1 MTKILYYSE
10 QAITPTFADILRGAK
25 EYAYGDAEV
34 EFEKVGEPGPGVLCF
49 GAGFFG
55 YLLPTMKVLTMS
67 ADGLS
72 LLVRGLKLAG
82 GTITPPPRHAAR
94 VIESV
99 AELDALGDKIVV
111 DIETKGDIDGPR
123 GDLELLCIGIWDGSQ
138 KPVMVVP
145 AHLCRG
151 QALSEFL
158 STRGIICHNSA
169 FDIAVLNALLG
180 TRLRP
185 LADTMVLH
193 YAMHPASKSHGLKD
207 LARYYLGVD
216 DWEHDIKEHLGR
228 GKDYSKIPTDVLY
241 RYCALDVYYTG
252 HLLGALTE
260 EATEESKRF
269 YWQRMEDNNFLIELE
284 EGPGVFIDIPY
295 FERLLSN
302 MQADLDAGRSVMAGI
317 VGRADFNPASPQQ
330 VKGYLHEAGFEVK
343 STEAKELEKF
353 AGDPFIDALLKYK
366 SDLKMRG
373 FVKSFLEKQ
382 RDGYLHPQFKI
393 ARTTTGRL
401 ASSNINIQQIPR
413 EGPIKKGIIA
423 PPGYKVVTA
432 DYSQVELRVMAVL
445 SGDKEMQSRFQ
456 PDSPDFFD
464 ALMPAAFPDLFPTLA
479 DYEAYKA
486 EHGGTDKKYRAVI
499 KGCVPLTTK
508 ILTQRGWLSHDE
520 VRVGDKTPGLVQN
533 GVTEWATIQA
543 VHHWDSKPVYRLG
556 HAKWNVEVTDNH
568 RWAVANTDAIYRKG
582 DFSFEMLETKDIE
595 LKKSTLLV
603 AGRVE
608 DADRTDLT
616 LDEVEIIS
624 WVASD
629 GHLKISPLTY
639 RTSQGHDGRR
649 RQFLAT
655 IQQAKPQYVQQIRDL
670 LDRNNVPYTEDTR
683 PGVNYET
690 AHNFRLTSEYA
701 RELFT
706 RAGLVEEDYVSFVL
720 SLGTGQRQRFL
731 DTFCA
736 AEGYQDPS
744 GAWLIGQNYGNKQD
758 AVHIAATLLGYRP
771 SVIKQT
777 EKYAKIRLNTVPYVG
792 LTTGKREYLRD
803 EPVWCVT
810 TENGTW
816 TAYDGEKMFVTG
828 NCVYGLSFGR
838 GANAIG
844 QSIGQDGTYAQ
855 KIIDNI
861 FAAYP
866 QWGQWREG
874 IKRDAVA
881 GTLEALTGMP
891 FEAEII
897 HWRNRAELE
906 RSGLSFMPQHHANQ
920 LMLNGAKKM
929 HANLNGRGWIHAVVH
944 DAAYLYV
951 KEEHA
956 GDVACELEA
965 ALVESGREFFGD
977 AVLFAAGPEIGD
989 TWEEV

>member
-25 EYAYGDAEV
+25 RYAYGDAEV

-82 GTITPPPRHAAR
+82 GTITTPPRHAAR

-145 AHLCRG
+145 AHLCRSKELG
-151 QALSEFL
+151 EFL
-158 STRGIICHNSA
+158 TTRGIICHNSA

-317 VGRADFNPASPQQ
+317 VGRADFNPASPAQ
-330 VKGYLHEAGFEVK
+330 VKEYLHAAGFEVK

-401 ASSNINIQQIPR
+401 ASCVAADTLIDMPRDMTKYPHGVPISEVKEGDWVYSFDVDMELTLRQVEWVGPTKVDRTIDITFENSEGDQTFLRCTPDHLVRLYNGDWRHAAYLLKNSSGYGEGYKSTRVLGMVRRSWKNPLGDNDNYIRFFPHSNSRQTPPSISPGWRYGSQSGGVNMEHRWVMERVLGKKLSTKFDVNHIDGNKVNNHPSNLEYISRSAHRSQTAHDGTFGKEQHWTEAHMGKTDWRVVQIQEGPVVEVWDMTVPEDHQFIANGIVVHNSNPNIQQIPR
-413 EGPIKKGIIA
+413 EGPVKRGIIA

-499 KGCVPLTTK
+499 KGT
-508 ILTQRGWLSHDE
+508 
-520 VRVGDKTPGLVQN
+520 
-533 GVTEWATIQA
+533 
-543 VHHWDSKPVYRLG
+543 
-556 HAKWNVEVTDNH
+556 
-568 RWAVANTDAIYRKG
+568 
-582 DFSFEMLETKDIE
+582 
-595 LKKSTLLV
+595 
-603 AGRVE
+603 
-608 DADRTDLT
+608 
-616 LDEVEIIS
+616 
-624 WVASD
+624 
-629 GHLKISPLTY
+629 
-639 RTSQGHDGRR
+639 
-649 RQFLAT
+649 
-655 IQQAKPQYVQQIRDL
+655 
-670 LDRNNVPYTEDTR
+670 
-683 PGVNYET
+683 
-690 AHNFRLTSEYA
+690 
-701 RELFT
+701 
-706 RAGLVEEDYVSFVL
+706 
-720 SLGTGQRQRFL
+720 
-731 DTFCA
+731 
-736 AEGYQDPS
+736 
-744 GAWLIGQNYGNKQD
+744 
-758 AVHIAATLLGYRP
+758 
-771 SVIKQT
+771 
-777 EKYAKIRLNTVPYVG
+777 
-792 LTTGKREYLRD
+792 
-803 EPVWCVT
+803 
-810 TENGTW
+810 
-816 TAYDGEKMFVTG
+816 
-828 NCVYGLSFGR
+828 VYGLSYAR
-838 GANAIG
+838 GAAAIAESIG
-844 QSIGQDGTYAQ
+844 QSKEYAQ

-956 GDVACELEA
+956 EDVACELEA

-977 AVLFAAGPEIGD
+977 AVVFAAGPEIGD

>member
-72 LLVRGLKLAG
+72 LLIRGLKLAG

-99 AELDALGDKIVV
+99 AELNALGDKIVV

-138 KPVMVVP
+138 KPVMIVP

-151 QALSEFL
+151 QELSEFL
-158 STRGIICHNSA
+158 SSRGIICHNSA

-330 VKGYLHEAGFEVK
+330 VKEYLHAAGFEVK

-353 AGDPFIDALLKYK
+353 AGDPFVDALLKYK
-366 SDLKMRG
+366 GDLKMRG

-393 ARTTTGRL
+393 ARVVTGRL
-401 ASSNINIQQIPR
+401 ASSNPNIQQIPR
-413 EGPIKKGIIA
+413 KSPIKKGIVA

-432 DYSQVELRVMAVL
+432 DYSQVENRIMAVL
-445 SGDKEMQSRFQ
+445 SGDPEMVSKFQ
-456 PDSPDFFD
+456 PDSGDFFD
-464 ALMPAAFPDLFPTLA
+464 ALASPFFPVEFPTYE
-479 DYEAYKA
+479 DYMAYKNA
-486 EHGGTDKKYRAVI
+486 QPGGEDKVYRAKI
-499 KGCVPLTTK
+499 KGV
-508 ILTQRGWLSHDE
+508 
-520 VRVGDKTPGLVQN
+520 
-533 GVTEWATIQA
+533 
-543 VHHWDSKPVYRLG
+543 
-556 HAKWNVEVTDNH
+556 
-568 RWAVANTDAIYRKG
+568 
-582 DFSFEMLETKDIE
+582 
-595 LKKSTLLV
+595 
-603 AGRVE
+603 
-608 DADRTDLT
+608 
-616 LDEVEIIS
+616 
-624 WVASD
+624 
-629 GHLKISPLTY
+629 
-639 RTSQGHDGRR
+639 
-649 RQFLAT
+649 
-655 IQQAKPQYVQQIRDL
+655 
-670 LDRNNVPYTEDTR
+670 
-683 PGVNYET
+683 
-690 AHNFRLTSEYA
+690 
-701 RELFT
+701 
-706 RAGLVEEDYVSFVL
+706 
-720 SLGTGQRQRFL
+720 
-731 DTFCA
+731 
-736 AEGYQDPS
+736 
-744 GAWLIGQNYGNKQD
+744 
-758 AVHIAATLLGYRP
+758 
-771 SVIKQT
+771 
-777 EKYAKIRLNTVPYVG
+777 
-792 LTTGKREYLRD
+792 
-803 EPVWCVT
+803 
-810 TENGTW
+810 
-816 TAYDGEKMFVTG
+816 
-828 NCVYGLSFGR
+828 VYGLAFGR
-838 GANAIG
+838 GAAAIG
-844 QSIGQDGTYAQ
+844 EAIGADRDYAQ
-855 KIIDNI
+855 GLINNY

-866 QWGQWREG
+866 RLYEWREG
-874 IKRDAVA
+874 IKKKAVA
-881 GTLEALTGMP
+881 GTLEAITGMP

-956 GDVACELEA
+956 EDVACELEA

-977 AVLFAAGPEIGD
+977 AVLFAAEPKIGD

>member
-25 EYAYGDAEV
+25 RYAYGDAEV

-145 AHLCRG
+145 AHLCRSKELG
-151 QALSEFL
+151 EFL
-158 STRGIICHNSA
+158 ATRGIICHNSA

-317 VGRADFNPASPQQ
+317 VGRADFNPASPVQ
-330 VKGYLHEAGFEVK
+330 VKEYLHAAGFEVK

-366 SDLKMRG
+366 GDLKMRG

-401 ASSNINIQQIPR
+401 ASANVNIQQIPR
-413 EGPIKKGIIA
+413 EGPVKRGIIA

-445 SGDKEMQSRFQ
+445 SGDTEMQSRFQ
-456 PDSPDFFD
+456 PDSGDFFD
-464 ALMPAAFPDLFPTLA
+464 ALMPAAFPDLLPTLEA
-479 DYEAYKA
+479 YEAYKA
-486 EHGGTDKKYRAVI
+486 EHGGKDK
-499 KGCVPLTTK
+499 
-508 ILTQRGWLSHDE
+508 
-520 VRVGDKTPGLVQN
+520 
-533 GVTEWATIQA
+533 
-543 VHHWDSKPVYRLG
+543 VYRTIV
-556 HAKWNVEVTDNH
+556 KQI
-568 RWAVANTDAIYRKG
+568 IYG
-582 DFSFEMLETKDIE
+582 
-595 LKKSTLLV
+595 
-603 AGRVE
+603 
-608 DADRTDLT
+608 
-616 LDEVEIIS
+616 IS
-624 WVASD
+624 
-629 GHLKISPLTY
+629 
-639 RTSQGHDGRR
+639 
-649 RQFLAT
+649 
-655 IQQAKPQYVQQIRDL
+655 
-670 LDRNNVPYTEDTR
+670 
-683 PGVNYET
+683 
-690 AHNFRLTSEYA
+690 YA
-701 RELFT
+701 R
-706 RAGLVEEDYVSFVL
+706 G
-720 SLGTGQRQRFL
+720 
-731 DTFCA
+731 A
-736 AEGYQDPS
+736 A
-744 GAWLIGQNYGNKQD
+744 A
-758 AVHIAATLLGYRP
+758 IAA
-771 SVIKQT
+771 
-777 EKYAKIRLNTVPYVG
+777 
-792 LTTGKREYLRD
+792 
-803 EPVWCVT
+803 
-810 TENGTW
+810 
-816 TAYDGEKMFVTG
+816 
-828 NCVYGLSFGR
+828 
-838 GANAIG
+838 
-844 QSIGQDGTYAQ
+844 SIGQDRDYAQ
-855 KIIDNI
+855 GIIDNI

-866 QWGQWREG
+866 QWGQWRET
-874 IKRDAVA
+874 I
-881 GTLEALTGMP
+881 
-891 FEAEII
+891 
-897 HWRNRAELE
+897 
-906 RSGLSFMPQHHANQ
+906 
-920 LMLNGAKKM
+920 
-929 HANLNGRGWIHAVVH
+929 
-944 DAAYLYV
+944 
-951 KEEHA
+951 
-956 GDVACELEA
+956 
-965 ALVESGREFFGD
+965 
-977 AVLFAAGPEIGD
+977 
-989 TWEEV
+989 